1 MGWDAPWHWVILA
14 ILVIALFGYKKM
26 PDAARAMGRSLRIF
40 KTEIKGMTEDDRA
53 RDARELDDRTR
64 NARDLDDRAVDARP
78 SEVRTVPAAEP
89 ATIEQ
94 RSSDAPVNSKPVTA
108 PNSVTAPDHSTDA
121 T

>member
-1 MGWDAPWHWVILA
+1 MGWDAPWHWVVLA

-53 RDARELDDRTR
+53 REVHDASPPEKPVSPAPID
-64 NARDLDDRAVDARP
+64 
-78 SEVRTVPAAEP
+78 PAA
-89 ATIEQ
+89 AGTIEATPPANIEPT
-94 RSSDAPVNSKPVTA
+94 SATSGTSAKPPVQGA
-108 PNSVTAPDHSTDA
+108 PNSNAVSAPPSHQSDA